1 MYTVTLQCYILCSI
15 LFCFVSGQLGQI
27 QTWIGQLQ
35 NQNSPW
41 TCLREYIFE
50 LTVFCVTVC
59 FVKLLLTILAQSL
72 DHPSIVKLKLLMT
85 YIYISSSSTQF
96 ILPDTCNPFPY
107 MPLPE
112 CLYMICIHSVLENAW
127 NIFKFKSPLC
137 TFKPKPCKWDF

>member
-15 LFCFVSGQLGQI
+15 LFCFVSGQVGQI

-41 TCLREYIFE
+41 TCLREYI
-50 LTVFCVTVC
+50 LCHCVMC
-59 FVKLLLTILAQSL
+59 ALWNYFLAQSL
-72 DHPSIVKLKLLMT
+72 DHPSIVKLKLLMA
-85 YIYISSSSTQF
+85 YISSSSTQF

-127 NIFKFKSPLC
+127 NIFNFKSPLC
-137 TFKPKPCKWDF
+137 TFKLKPCKWDF